1 MSDYKG
7 WTNKKT
13 WNVALWIGRCKENGR
28 LLHDIANEQGS
39 YQNFVQWLADFDL
52 FETPDGTKYNDKEI
66 DVEQL
71 NNDLFEL
78 RNE

>member
-1 MSDYKG
+1 MTKYEG

-13 WNVALWIGRCKENGR
+13 WNVALWIKNGR
-28 LLHDIANEQGS
+28 LLHGIAKEQGS

>member
-1 MSDYKG
+1 MTKYNG

-13 WNVALWIGRCKENGR
+13 WNVALWIGNDQ
-28 LLHDIANEQGS
+28 LLHGIANEQGS
-39 YQNFVQWLADFDL
+39 YQNSVQWLADFDL

>member
-1 MSDYKG
+1 MSDYNG

-13 WNVALWIGRCKENGR
+13 WNVALWIGNDQ
-28 LLHDIANEQGS
+28 LLHGIAKEQGS
-39 YQNFVQWLADFDL
+39 YQNFVQWLADFEL